1 LFFLNPELMAPLLSD
16 PRGRFM
22 LGLAVLSLMTGV
34 TVMVVMIRRSV
45 R

>member
-1 LFFLNPELMAPLLSD
+1 LFFLNHELMAPLLSD

-22 LGLAVLSLMTGV
+22 LGVAFLSLMAGI
-34 TVMVVMIRRSV
+34 TVMVVMIRRAV